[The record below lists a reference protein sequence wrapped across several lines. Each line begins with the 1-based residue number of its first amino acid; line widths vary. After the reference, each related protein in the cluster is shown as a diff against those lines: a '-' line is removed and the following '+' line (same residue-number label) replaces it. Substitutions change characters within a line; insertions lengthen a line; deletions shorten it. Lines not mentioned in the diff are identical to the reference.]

1 MRARYRL
8 VLGSALVPILVSAFL
23 FAGQSPS
30 TGSGIIKNKV
40 IAHQL
45 AVELG
50 NAKAYPHQAHLSSGI
65 MYAAGQATGVF
76 DARAAQ
82 FKGAGPALGASTLN
96 TQGCS
101 LAVAKGGRQNVKVNQ
116 DCSFRRQAE
125 EVVAVNPTNP
135 KNIIVG
141 QNDSRVGYNQCGFD
155 WSFDGGKSWGDQIP
169 PFHQVILPN
178 GHVGDFCSDPTV
190 GFDSSGNAYAAA
202 LELSIDGLASAIVV
216 GKSNAPIG
224 GAFYHSP
231 DSSLGSLQTFYDT
244 PMGVINAQYDP
255 SGCTTNDKE
264 LMAVD
269 SESGSSKNGNVYMTW
284 TFFNGCTGEGVGF
297 NSPIYFSQ
305 STDGGLTWSGAI
317 EISGANTTYCTA
329 FSGETD
335 PNACDQDQGSHPV
348 VGPDGTLYVGFGNGN
363 TPTLGINQHMAVTC
377 PASADCSLAASWTA
391 PVKIADDFGL
401 QPLAS
406 TVTKSG
412 CPIGRQCLPP
422 NGYRMDDFVE
432 GSMAVDNSGT
442 LYFTWADGRNLGAN
456 CQGDYAAASSPCNND
471 VFFASSTNGGASWS
485 APTNVTPTSV
495 DGDTAQWMPW
505 SAVTPSGDDLF
516 VAYYD
521 RSFGNCESSGCN
533 DITLATVADPTGAKA
548 ISYRRLTATSMPNL
562 KLTNNPIQAGF
573 LGDYMWVTTDSSGNP
588 YIAWADTHGRGGT
601 VEENIYFSK

>member
-1 MRARYRL
+1 
-8 VLGSALVPILVSAFL
+8 
-23 FAGQSPS
+23 
-30 TGSGIIKNKV
+30 
-40 IAHQL
+40 
-45 AVELG
+45 
-50 NAKAYPHQAHLSSGI
+50 
-65 MYAAGQATGVF
+65 
-76 DARAAQ
+76 
-82 FKGAGPALGASTLN
+82 
-96 TQGCS
+96 
-101 LAVAKGGRQNVKVNQ
+101 
-116 DCSFRRQAE
+116 
-125 EVVAVNPTNP
+125 
-135 KNIIVG
+135 
-141 QNDSRVGYNQCGFD
+141 
-155 WSFDGGKSWGDQIP
+155 
-169 PFHQVILPN
+169 
-178 GHVGDFCSDPTV
+178 
-190 GFDSSGNAYAAA
+190 
-202 LELSIDGLASAIVV
+202 
-216 GKSNAPIG
+216 
-224 GAFYHSP
+224 
-231 DSSLGSLQTFYDT
+231 
-244 PMGVINAQYDP
+244 
-255 SGCTTNDKE
+255 
-264 LMAVD
+264 
-269 SESGSSKNGNVYMTW
+269 
-284 TFFNGCTGEGVGF
+284 
-297 NSPIYFSQ
+297 
-305 STDGGLTWSGAI
+305 
-317 EISGANTTYCTA
+317 
-329 FSGETD
+329 
-335 PNACDQDQGSHPV
+335 V

-363 TPTLGINQHMAVTC
+363 TPMLGINQHMAVTS

-391 PVKIADDFGL
+391 PIKIADDFGL